1 MIALFVEGT
10 MNVLKDHGIV
20 DGPMGRTA
28 KGMTVFAA
36 PCAAGIAKLELS
48 NFGLPRNSEAD
59 KPTIESLK
67 SV

>member
-1 MIALFVEGT
+1 MIALFVECT

-36 PCAAGIAKLELS
+36 PCAAGIAKMEFS
-48 NFGLPRNSEAD
+48 NFGLPRNPEAD
-59 KPTIESLK
+59 KPASEFRQ